1 MTFDDG
7 GFYRCAAENLVG
19 KVNISFWID
28 VTGNQNLF
36 MKIYKRRLV
45 SSRCSALYCRAILQT
60 LDGTNTGSKIDEEN
74 VLPLLCRRQMDR
86 HSSFLYKEDKPY
98 ALSPA
103 SSLHRLAGNLT
114 NPHTS
119 RQE

>member
-1 MTFDDG
+1 MM
-7 GFYRCAAENLVG
+7 EV
-19 KVNISFWID
+19 SID
-28 VTGNQNLF
+28 VLLKIWLEKLTSPSGWMLLVNQKLF

-103 SSLHRLAGNLT
+103 SSLHWLAGNLT

>member
-1 MTFDDG
+1 MM
-7 GFYRCAAENLVG
+7 EV
-19 KVNISFWID
+19 SID
-28 VTGNQNLF
+28 VLLKIWLEKLTSPSGSMLLVNQKLF

-103 SSLHRLAGNLT
+103 SSLHWIAGNLT

-119 RQE
+119 RQD

>member
-1 MTFDDG
+1 MM
-7 GFYRCAAENLVG
+7 EV
-19 KVNISFWID
+19 SID
-28 VTGNQNLF
+28 VLLKIRLEKLTSPSGSMLLVNQKLF
-36 MKIYKRRLV
+36 NKIYKRRLV

-86 HSSFLYKEDKPY
+86 HSSFSYKEDKPY

>member
-1 MTFDDG
+1 MM
-7 GFYRCAAENLVG
+7 EV
-19 KVNISFWID
+19 SID
-28 VTGNQNLF
+28 VLLKIWLEKLTSPSGSMSLVNQKLF